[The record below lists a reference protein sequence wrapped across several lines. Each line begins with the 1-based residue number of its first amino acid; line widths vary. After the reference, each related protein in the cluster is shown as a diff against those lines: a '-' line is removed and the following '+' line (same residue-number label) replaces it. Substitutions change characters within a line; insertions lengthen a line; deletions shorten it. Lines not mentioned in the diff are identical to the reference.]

1 VIEGESRWDQA
12 PTIEI
17 FKHDDLTAFDKERKA
32 RIFYLSRKI
41 FDAWY
46 GRLSPRDASSPQS
59 NLQWTKHLERRSMRG
74 ALIERVGA
82 STVSGV
88 WIRRKRL
95 ASIVVR
101 ATKFAKL
108 EEGER
113 RGTLRKEAVGLGRDA
128 SPSSDDFLPYRKFPF
143 KVKAIEC
150 LENACIQRVRA
161 NRIMSSC
168 AIDARINDR
177 TVRTVL

>member
-1 VIEGESRWDQA
+1 VD
-12 PTIEI
+12 
-17 FKHDDLTAFDKERKA
+17 A
-32 RIFYLSRKI
+32 RCAYR
-41 FDAWY
+41 
-46 GRLSPRDASSPQS
+46 
-59 NLQWTKHLERRSMRG
+59 H
-74 ALIERVGA
+74 VGA

-128 SPSSDDFLPYRKFPF
+128 SPSSDEIPSGRNFSF
-143 KVKAIEC
+143 KSKYCENRSRAKA
-150 LENACIQRVRA
+150 QQPPRT
-161 NRIMSSC
+161 NRIL
-168 AIDARINDR
+168 AA
-177 TVRTVL
+177 

>member
-1 VIEGESRWDQA
+1 
-12 PTIEI
+12 
-17 FKHDDLTAFDKERKA
+17 
-32 RIFYLSRKI
+32 
-41 FDAWY
+41 
-46 GRLSPRDASSPQS
+46 
-59 NLQWTKHLERRSMRG
+59 MRG
-74 ALIERVGA
+74 ALIVRVGA

-128 SPSSDDFLPYRKFPF
+128 SPSSDDFLLVGIFPPNPSS
-143 KVKAIEC
+143 KSKYCENRSRAKAPPP
-150 LENACIQRVRA
+150 RT
-161 NRIMSSC
+161 NRILS
-168 AIDARINDR
+168 A
-177 TVRTVL
+177 

>member
-1 VIEGESRWDQA
+1 MYSA
-12 PTIEI
+12 
-17 FKHDDLTAFDKERKA
+17 KEE
-32 RIFYLSRKI
+32 FGY
-41 FDAWY
+41 
-46 GRLSPRDASSPQS
+46 
-59 NLQWTKHLERRSMRG
+59 
-74 ALIERVGA
+74 
-82 STVSGV
+82 
-88 WIRRKRL
+88 RKRYQ
-95 ASIVVR
+95 SIRSRINHGAIYGIWGMDSAKKPCEYRRAGYQVR
-101 ATKFAKL
+101 KL
-108 EEGER
+108 EEEER